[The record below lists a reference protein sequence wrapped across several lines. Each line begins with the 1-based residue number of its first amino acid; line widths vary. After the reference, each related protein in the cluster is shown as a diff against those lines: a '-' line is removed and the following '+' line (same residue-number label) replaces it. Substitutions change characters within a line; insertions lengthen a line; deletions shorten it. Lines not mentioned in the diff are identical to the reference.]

1 MIEQGSK
8 VNRENGRFERN
19 DRPSD
24 SGACLPL
31 TSNDAARSPREPPR
45 DLGHCTIRP
54 KSAML
59 FSAMSVEFGQEP
71 LWTSND
77 VARALGV
84 GVSSIKRWTDDGKLE
99 SVRTVGGHRRYRL
112 EAIHRFASARG
123 LDTSALPPLERIE
136 QFEKL
141 DTSAL
146 IAKLLVDLEAGDV
159 ESVRRVVSS
168 HLALD
173 EERVA
178 FLDTIVGEL
187 LREIGEKWERGEWSV
202 GMEHR
207 TSYAVA
213 EVIDRSRPPL
223 VDGPIALLC
232 CPPGE
237 LHSIPLNMVR
247 IVLAWNGFRGDFLGA
262 DAPWESIRGAIDAQ
276 KPTLV
281 LLSARN
287 QVPFNSPEFRAL
299 AEHCLGLGI
308 DLVIGGQWARG
319 GASAESGVPRFRT
332 LAGFERW
339 LRGRFRDDRR
349 VAQD

>member
-1 MIEQGSK
+1 
-8 VNRENGRFERN
+8 
-19 DRPSD
+19 
-24 SGACLPL
+24 
-31 TSNDAARSPREPPR
+31 
-45 DLGHCTIRP
+45 
-54 KSAML
+54 
-59 FSAMSVEFGQEP
+59 MSVEFGQEP
-71 LWTSND
+71 LWTSNE

-112 EAIHRFASARG
+112 EAIHRFAAERG
-123 LDTSALPPLERIE
+123 LDTTALPPLERVE
-136 QFEKL
+136 ELENL
-141 DTSAL
+141 DAATV
-146 IAKLLVDLEAGDV
+146 IAKLLASLGKRDV
-159 ESVRRVVSS
+159 SSLRRVVSS
-168 HLALD
+168 HVALD

-178 FLDTIVGEL
+178 FLDSIVGEL

-207 TSYAVA
+207 ASYAVA
-213 EVIDRSRPPL
+213 EAIDRSRPQLTEGPL
-223 VDGPIALLC
+223 AILC

-247 IVLAWNGFRGDFLGA
+247 IVVEWNGFRSDFLGA
-262 DAPWESIRGAIDAQ
+262 DVPWESIRRAIDAE
-276 KPTLV
+276 KPALV

-299 AEHCLGLGI
+299 AEYCVELG
-308 DLVIGGQWARG
+308 VEVAIGGQWARG

-339 LRGRFRDDRR
+339 LRARFRDEHQT
-349 VAQD
+349 ANA